1 MSTTRP
7 RTPRRADG
15 EPGTIAPGDVGIPVG
30 IPQSAVAKSPLAAT
44 LSRIERASGGLA
56 TQSVARMDELLP
68 WFRAVPADQRSWVM
82 LVAQAGIASFVEWL
96 RTPDEAPRLTGEVFG
111 AAPREMARA
120 VSLKQVVEL
129 VRVTV
134 EVVETRVE
142 TLAAPGEEALLRE
155 AVLRYSREIAFA
167 AAQVYAGVAETRGA
181 WDARLEALVVDAL
194 FRAEYDDEG
203 LVSRASALGWA
214 ALSPVAVVI
223 GGAPNGNPEEVL
235 DAVQRAARHSRT
247 DVLAGVHGDRLVVV
261 LGRASDLP
269 SATAPLLPEFAPGPV
284 VIGPVV
290 TDLGGAGRS
299 ARAALS
305 GVRAAAGWPG
315 APRPVLAADLLP
327 ERALAGDEE
336 ARGELLFGVYQPL
349 AEAGAVLLETV
360 TAYAD
365 SGCTLEATARML
377 FVHPNTVRYRL
388 RRVAEVCGRSPT
400 DPRDLF
406 ILQVAMVLGRLA
418 N

>member
-1 MSTTRP
+1 VSTTAGGRATGGRP
-7 RTPRRADG
+7 P
-15 EPGTIAPGDVGIPVG
+15 PPHSPL
-30 IPQSAVAKSPLAAT
+30 SPLAAT
-44 LSRIERASGGLA
+44 LLRIERSAGRLA

-68 WFRAVPADQRSWVM
+68 WFRAMPADQRSWVM

-96 RTPDEAPRLTGEVFG
+96 RTPVEAPRLTGEVFG
-111 AAPREMARA
+111 AAPRELARA

-155 AVLRYSREIAFA
+155 AVLRYSREVAFA

-194 FRAEYDDEG
+194 FRAEHDDEG

-214 ALSPVAVVI
+214 ALSPVVVVI
-223 GGAPNGNPEEVL
+223 GGAPDGNPEAVL
-235 DAVQRAARHSRT
+235 DAVQRAARHART
-247 DVLAGVHGDRLVVV
+247 EVLAGVHGDRLVAV
-261 LGRASDLP
+261 LGGAADP
-269 SATAPLLPEFAPGPV
+269 AVAIAPLLPEFAPGPV
-284 VIGPVV
+284 VIGPTV

-327 ERALAGDEE
+327 ERALAGDED
-336 ARGELLFGVYQPL
+336 AHRELLTEVYRPL
-349 AEAGAVLLETV
+349 AEAGSVLLDTV

-365 SGCTLEATARML
+365 SGSTLEATARLL

-388 RRVAEVCGRSPT
+388 RRVANVCGRSPT
-400 DPRDLF
+400 DPRELF
-406 ILQVAMVLGRLA
+406 TLQVAMVLGRLA
-418 N
+418 G